1 MSAELVTPGL
11 LEIKLFQNKGY
22 DIVIFDY
29 NVTKKISSKDSNY
42 IVYVVMWPKFGNT
55 SISVREFIVTS
66 IS

>member
-1 MSAELVTPGL
+1 MSAKLVTPGL

-29 NVTKKISSKDSNY
+29 NATKKISSKDSNY

>member
-1 MSAELVTPGL
+1 MSAKLVTPGL

-22 DIVIFDY
+22 DIIIFDY

-42 IVYVVMWPKFGNT
+42 TVYVVMWPKFGNT
-55 SISVREFIVTS
+55 SISVRKFIVTS

>member
-1 MSAELVTPGL
+1 MSAKLVTPGL

-42 IVYVVMWPKFGNT
+42 IVYVVM
-55 SISVREFIVTS
+55 
-66 IS
+66 

>member
-22 DIVIFDY
+22 DIIIFDY
-29 NVTKKISSKDSNY
+29 NVTKKMSSKDSNY
-42 IVYVVMWPKFGNT
+42 IVYVIMWPKFGNT
-55 SISVREFIVTS
+55 SISVSEFIVTS

>member
-1 MSAELVTPGL
+1 MSAKLVTPGL

-29 NVTKKISSKDSNY
+29 NVTKKISSKDSNC

>member
-22 DIVIFDY
+22 DIIIFDY
-29 NVTKKISSKDSNY
+29 NVTKKMSSKDSNY
-42 IVYVVMWPKFGNT
+42 FVYVIMSPKFGNT
-55 SISVREFIVTS
+55 SISVSEFIVTS

>member
-1 MSAELVTPGL
+1 MSAKLVTPGL

>member
-1 MSAELVTPGL
+1 MSAKLVTPGL

-29 NVTKKISSKDSNY
+29 SVTKKISSKDSNY

>member
-22 DIVIFDY
+22 DIIIFDY
-29 NVTKKISSKDSNY
+29 NVTKKMSSKDSNY
-42 IVYVVMWPKFGNT
+42 TVYVIMWPKFGNT
-55 SISVREFIVTS
+55 SISVSEFIVTS

>member
-22 DIVIFDY
+22 DIIIFDY
-29 NVTKKISSKDSNY
+29 NVTKKMSSKDSNY
-42 IVYVVMWPKFGNT
+42 IVYVIMSPKFGNT
-55 SISVREFIVTS
+55 SISVSEFIVTS

>member
-1 MSAELVTPGL
+1 MSAKLVTPGL

-42 IVYVVMWPKFGNT
+42 IVYVVMRPKFGNT